1 MSTLLYVALADLTVS
16 SVIATWKAPAGS
28 VLPLDPSKASTIALL
43 AAGQIEPAAS
53 DAVDDTTPANVLR
66 GQPGIK
72 APGTVSN

>member
-1 MSTLLYVALADLTVS
+1 MATVLYTALADLKVS

-28 VLPLDPSKASTIALL
+28 VLPLDPSKPSTIALL
-43 AAGQIEPAAS
+43 ASGKIEPAAPG
-53 DAVDDTTPANVLR
+53 AVDDTTPANIVR